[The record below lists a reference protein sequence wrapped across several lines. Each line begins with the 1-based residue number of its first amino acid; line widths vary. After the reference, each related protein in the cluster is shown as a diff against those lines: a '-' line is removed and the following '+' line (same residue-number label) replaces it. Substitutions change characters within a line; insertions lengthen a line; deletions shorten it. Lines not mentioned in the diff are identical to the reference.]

1 MQSRRVCHN
10 PKRLKERVLCGVTAL
25 VAGALLVWAGCTVTP
40 ENYKLLSTFFDGVPD
55 PSMSGP
61 SGNMV
66 GFDIS
71 QSPTYSIHKPYEE
84 QQCEVCHKVGL
95 QPTRNDSAMC
105 IGCHEKTPSE
115 HRFTHG
121 PVAAGAC
128 MWCHA
133 PHESAHAALLRD
145 VDRKVCGQCHTPAM
159 LDSTKV
165 PEHTDE
171 SRACLECHTGHGGS
185 APYMLRPADS
195 GRKGGP
201 DQRPA
206 PQPEK

>member
-1 MQSRRVCHN
+1 
-10 PKRLKERVLCGVTAL
+10 LKERLLGGA
-25 VAGALLVWAGCTVTP
+25 AGFIAVALLAWAGCTVTP
-40 ENYKLLSTFFDGVPD
+40 ENYKLLSMLFDGVPD

-61 SGNMV
+61 SGNIV

-84 QQCEVCHKVGL
+84 QQCEACHKVGL
-95 QPTRNDSAMC
+95 QPTRNDSAIC
-105 IGCHEKTPSE
+105 IDCHKQTPTE

-145 VDRKVCGQCHTPAM
+145 VDRKVCAQCHTPDM
-159 LDSTKV
+159 LSSTKV
-165 PEHTDE
+165 PEHADPG
-171 SRACLECHTGHGGS
+171 RACLECHTGHGGPE
-185 APYMLRPADS
+185 PYMLRPADA
-195 GRKGGP
+195 RLKGANRG
-201 DQRPA
+201 QA
-206 PQPEK
+206 PSKPEN